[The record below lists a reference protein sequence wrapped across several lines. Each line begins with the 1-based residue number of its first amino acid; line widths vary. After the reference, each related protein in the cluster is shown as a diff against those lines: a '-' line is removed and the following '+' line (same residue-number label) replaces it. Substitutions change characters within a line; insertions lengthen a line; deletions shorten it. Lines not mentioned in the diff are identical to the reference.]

1 MDDLGPAGCAAAT
14 TAPATSPPG
23 SLEKFLRVLSVV
35 TMLMTV
41 PQVFSIWVDGNAAGV
56 SLLSWGAYLFSAC
69 LWFGYGIQKH
79 DKTIYLACIGWIL
92 LDAAIV
98 IGVIVHRT

>member
-1 MDDLGPAGCAAAT
+1 MTMLPADPCV
-14 TAPATSPPG
+14 SNPPTPP
-23 SLEKFLRVLSVV
+23 SASAFEKVLRGLSVF

-41 PQVFSIWVDGNAAGV
+41 PQVLTVWVGRDAAGV
-56 SLLSWGAYLFSAC
+56 SLVSWLAYLVGAC
-69 LWFGYGIQKH
+69 LWFVYGFQKG

-98 IGVIVHRT
+98 AGIIVHG